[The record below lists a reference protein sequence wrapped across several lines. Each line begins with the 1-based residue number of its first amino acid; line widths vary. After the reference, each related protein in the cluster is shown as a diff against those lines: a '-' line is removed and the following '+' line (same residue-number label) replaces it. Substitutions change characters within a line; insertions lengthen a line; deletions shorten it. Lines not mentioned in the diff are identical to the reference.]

1 MVHSK
6 ISYLNLPKN
15 TTVPWGAWPFNA
27 CSDITQ
33 KQWVGDQVP
42 TSTIESKLLKYD
54 SASYFNKPTLLN
66 LVRET
71 EVCPWSWVMLCETMM
86 SS

>member
-1 MVHSK
+1 MLGLSMPAV
-6 ISYLNLPKN
+6 I
-15 TTVPWGAWPFNA
+15 F
-27 CSDITQ
+27 IQ
-33 KQWVGDQVP
+33 KEWVGDQVP

-54 SASYFNKPTLLN
+54 SASYFNKSTLLN

-71 EVCPWSWVMLCETMM
+71 EFRPWIWVMLCETTM